1 MHPDSAPYPA
11 GVRAGGTVLSLLA
24 GPLCGPILSAHLGGP
39 LRLPDL
45 RERIGGAAQTTLRGQ
60 VGNLRTIGALERH
73 VRSGMPYTVENE
85 LTDIGRGILAVAE
98 VVEAWL
104 ARAPQGPIAFGS
116 EPAKGAIRSLVGGWD
131 STVLRILAAQPL
143 SLTELSGVIPE
154 LSYPSLE
161 RRLSAMRASHQI
173 EVLQNESGKAR
184 PYAVTYW
191 TRQAVGPLIAASRC
205 ECEYIAESTNPLARV
220 DIEAALLLAVPLVEL
235 PVDSSGSCQLT
246 VNAAEDEEP
255 MRQVAGVH
263 VDLERG
269 GITSCVFGLEQ
280 DPGTWAFGSVEAWT
294 EAIAD
299 GRFDNLCVGGRDQDL
314 ARGLIEGLHLSLS
327 APG

>member
-60 VGNLRTIGALERH
+60 VGNLRAIGALERH

-85 LTDIGRGILAVAE
+85 LTDVGRGILAVAE

-104 ARAPQGPIAFGS
+104 SWAPQGPIAFGS
-116 EPAKGAIRSLVGGWD
+116 EPAKGAIRSLVGGWS
-131 STVLRILAAQPL
+131 STVLGALAARPL
-143 SLTELSGVIPE
+143 SLTELSGAIPD

-161 RRLSAMRASHQI
+161 RRISAMRASRQI
-173 EVLQNESGKAR
+173 EVLNETGKAR
-184 PYAVTYW
+184 PYAVTDW
-191 TRQAVGPLIAASRC
+191 TRQAVGPLVAASRC
-205 ECEYIAESTNPLARV
+205 ECKHIQEGTDPLTDI
-220 DIEAALLLAVPLVEL
+220 DIEAAFLLAVPLVVL
-235 PVDSSGSCQLT
+235 PMGSSGTCQLAVDT
-246 VNAAEDEEP
+246 AEGEESVP
-255 MRQVAGVH
+255 RAAGVQ
-263 VDLERG
+263 VGLERG
-269 GITSCVFGLEQ
+269 EVVSCVSGLERE
-280 DPGTWAFGSVEAWT
+280 PSTWALGPVEAWA

-299 GRFDNLCVGGRDQDL
+299 GCFDNLEVGGRDQGL
-314 ARGLIEGLHLSLS
+314 ARGLIEGLHLSLTAS
-327 APG
+327 G